1 MADGE
6 AKYTGPGFDVLSE
19 RLVGEQS
26 DGALVRAATDVA
38 DKLRI
43 SSQIHSNGGVAG
55 SLSRNRRNFPGTSSS
70 ALTAVTVDRYNDNV
84 IDANELTARIKRR
97 SLDDPAYEAAV
108 TFLSTQ
114 VIREAERSMGQV
126 VPTPLKA
133 LRISRGMRYLVHE
146 ALRAETSGDEA
157 VVTVEEVVGQS
168 DRYAK
173 FIGQRFNR

>member
-6 AKYTGPGFDVLSE
+6 SKYTGPGFDVLSE

-55 SLSRNRRNFPGTSSS
+55 SLFRNRRNFPGTSSS

-84 IDANELTARIKRR
+84 TNANEITDRIKRR

-108 TFLSTQ
+108 TFLSTR
-114 VIREAERSMGQV
+114 VIRNADRSMGQV
-126 VPTPLKA
+126 PAPLKA
-133 LRISRGMRYLVHE
+133 LRISRGMRYLVDE
-146 ALRAETSGDEA
+146 ALRAETRNGGA
-157 VVTVEEVVGQS
+157 VVTVEEAVGQLG
-168 DRYAK
+168 RYAK
-173 FIGQRFNR
+173 FIGQRFSR